1 VTAKSHWREGA
12 RLWHGGWARFKTRWW
27 LVLVIA
33 QLGAALVLME
43 NGWDDRVLR
52 AIRQPENQ
60 NLNQAAEQLYRWGD
74 WTWSVPLALLLW
86 GAGACF
92 NRKRWR
98 QLGWVC
104 LWSFLAAS
112 VAVNLFRTTLGR
124 PRPRTGIA
132 DGFYGLHVRSNDYH
146 SFPSGHAASA
156 LATASSVLAG
166 SPLLSVP
173 CATYAVAVSW
183 SRMQRNDHR
192 PLDVLTG
199 AVLGTF
205 VGLCFGSALPGGRWR
220 LRRQPRPLLE
230 EEKETGASALK
241 IFLLGLIFFSAASN
255 TRAATNVVTVSLTP
269 QPVNTFS
276 PFTSLGAG
284 VDAIPTNT
292 QAQIYSASNRAQMLA
307 AGFGPVSYRLNT
319 ELGVQD
325 WHWNPNGTWSDT
337 NGGGRGYFTGS
348 ASTNAALIYES
359 LPFNLPH
366 RGFTTDQQG
375 SETVYSMLTDG
386 DATTYW
392 KSNPYLTS
400 TFTGEADAL
409 HPQWVMFSFIAGINI
424 NAVRVTWAQP
434 CATSYQV
441 QCWIPD
447 ETGGDP
453 VYQPTNGVWQTFPNG
468 NITNNPGGNVT
479 NVLQA
484 TTTNVQFI
492 RLVMSAGSGTYDTHG
507 TNDVRNKLGFAIAE
521 LYAGYYNPVNGKF
534 ADLTRHSADATAQT
548 VTYVSSVDPWHSA
561 TNAAATVR
569 QPGLDFFFTNGLTR
583 SLPAMI
589 PVPLLYSTPANAV
602 AEISYLKQRGYPISY
617 VELGEEPD
625 GQFCSPEDYGAL
637 FVQWATALHTL
648 DPALKL
654 GGPAFT
660 GSTNRIVTWPDAN
673 GETSW
678 LKRFVSYLSARGKLG
693 ELNFFSFE
701 HYPFSS
707 CDSGTAVLSREASIV
722 KNSLAAFRAD
732 GVPTNVP
739 IFCTEFNF
747 SADYSYNQQSL
758 VGALWEADFVGS
770 FFAAGGAAAWFYQYE
785 PLPLVL
791 AKTCNTYGT
800 FGLFTTDASF
810 QVVTQTAQF
819 HATQLI
825 ASQWAQ
831 TNASPHFIFGA
842 HSDLLD
848 VDTNETIT
856 AYATLRPDGQWALLL
871 INKDNAFA
879 HPVKIQFSNTVS
891 GAVMPLFGPADFYVF
906 NLLQYVWH
914 TSTTD
919 GYPAPDSPPA
929 YALVTNAPGP
939 VFTLPKGSL
948 CLVRGAG
955 PVLPGLNARFA
966 LTNDLLAFNYVRS
979 TAKTGL
985 TYAAQIS
992 TNLTNWV
999 GGTQFVSETVLAT
1012 NTTSQWVQAR
1022 DLVARTNAPRNF
1034 LRLKISAP

>member
-1 VTAKSHWREGA
+1 MTAKSHWREGA

-220 LRRQPRPLLE
+220 LRRKPRPLLE

-241 IFLLGLIFFSAASN
+241 ILLLGLIFFSAASN

-521 LYAGYYNPVNGKF
+521 LYAGSYNAANGKF
-534 ADLTRHSADATAQT
+534 TALTRHYANAALQT
-548 VTYVSSVDPWHSA
+548 VTYVSSVDPWHYA
-561 TNAAATVR
+561 TNAAVTVR
-569 QPGLDFFFTNGLTR
+569 QPGLDFIYTNGLTR
-583 SLPAMI
+583 GLPMMV
-589 PVPLLYSTPANAV
+589 PVPLLYSTPSNAV

-625 GQFCSPEDYGAL
+625 GQLCSPEDYGAL
-637 FVQWATALHTL
+637 YLQWATALHAL

-654 GGPAFT
+654 GGPSFT

-673 GETSW
+673 GETAW
-678 LKRFVSYLSARGKLG
+678 LKRFINYLTARGKLG

-707 CDSGTAVLSREASIV
+707 CDVGTAVLSREPSIV
-722 KNSLAAFRAD
+722 RNLLAVFRSD
-732 GVPTNVP
+732 GLPTNVP

-747 SADYSYNQQSL
+747 SADYSHNQQAL

-785 PLPLVL
+785 PLPLTQ
-791 AKTCNTYGT
+791 AKVCSAYGT
-800 FGLFTTDASF
+800 FGMFTTDAGF
-810 QVVTQTAQF
+810 QVVTQVSQF
-819 HATQLI
+819 HATQLLT
-825 ASQWAQ
+825 SQWAQ
-831 TNASPHFIFGA
+831 TNAAPHFIFGA
-842 HSDLLD
+842 HSDLFD
-848 VDTNETIT
+848 ANTNELIT

-871 INKDNAFA
+871 INKDNAFS
-879 HPVKIQFSNTVS
+879 HSVKIQFSNTVS
-891 GAVMPLFGPADFYVF
+891 GAVMPLFGPADFYSF
-906 NLLQYVWH
+906 GQAQYVWH
-914 TSTTD
+914 ASTTD
-919 GYPAPDSPPA
+919 GYASPNLPPA
-929 YALVTNAPGP
+929 YSLVTNAPGP
-939 VFTLPKGSL
+939 VFTLLKGSL

-955 PVLPGLNARFA
+955 PVLPGLNASFA
-966 LTNDLLAFNYVRS
+966 LTNDLLAFNYVKS
-979 TAKTGL
+979 AAKTGL

-992 TNLTNWV
+992 SNLTTWV

-1012 NTTSQWVQAR
+1012 NPTSQWVQAR